1 MNQKLLL
8 TLLIFICG
16 CKPSLESITKEEV
29 YKVAFNNPEE
39 VEQIRTAIYDS
50 IAVWKKEK
58 VERYN
63 MAPYVKM
70 KIDTLIC
77 FNKKRDKFITCKLN
91 SIKSTHSL
99 DDISYFYGVKINR
112 QWYFFGGPTFS
123 IARKDKRKP
132 PSFELLSRE
141 AYREVFQYYL
151 KRSETGEIEIDET
164 FFEDLTSGAWYRGN
178 GKPEPYN
185 KETWDKRYL
194 EIVSENR
201 SKIDTNDYSK
211 MR

>member
-8 TLLIFICG
+8 ALLIFIGG
-16 CKPSLESITKEEV
+16 CKPSPKYITKEEV
-29 YKVAFNNPEE
+29 YKVAFSNPEE

-50 IAVWKKEK
+50 MAVWKKEK

-77 FNKKRDKFITCKLN
+77 FNKERDKFITCKLN

-132 PSFELLSRE
+132 PSFEQLSNM
-141 AYREVFQYYL
+141 AYQEVFSGYL
-151 KRSETGEIEIDET
+151 KKNKEGQLEINDD
-164 FFEDLTSGAWYRGN
+164 FFADLTSGAWYRGT
-178 GKPEPYN
+178 PYPHD

-211 MR
+211 MK